1 MLYSQILWCSSSEAG
16 SQNLPVQSEV
26 DLLVFP
32 ALTLLIWVDVYLQE
46 RGLFPQLSCS
56 HCPPPGP
63 EWLTRFLLPTF
74 LCCGCQHHCCADIAC
89 SLYVSAGSV
98 YLLPPWLFC
107 HHCLFCPSIVVGER
121 VIIPAATAIKLQSL
135 GCFCGT
141 QKGLFCCVF
150 FFYQL
155 DLQTVIK
162 WQLDVGHSRYGL
174 MVPSPP
180 YNSCTCFLTPEKV
193 PMSFITLIFLG
204 TKQQQQQQF
213 LPRT

>member
-1 MLYSQILWCSSSEAG
+1 MFTTRREASFPSSPAHTA
-16 SQNLPVQSEV
+16 LPQ
-26 DLLVFP
+26 
-32 ALTLLIWVDVYLQE
+32 ALSD
-46 RGLFPQLSCS
+46 S
-56 HCPPPGP
+56 HASYCRPFFVVVASTIAVP
-63 EWLTRFLLPTF
+63 
-74 LCCGCQHHCCADIAC
+74 CADIAC

-107 HHCLFCPSIVVGER
+107 HHCLFCPLIVVGER
-121 VIIPAATAIKLQSL
+121 VIIPAATAVKLQSL

-180 YNSCTCFLTPEKV
+180 YNSCTCSLTPEKV
-193 PMSFITLIFLG
+193 SMSFITLIFLG